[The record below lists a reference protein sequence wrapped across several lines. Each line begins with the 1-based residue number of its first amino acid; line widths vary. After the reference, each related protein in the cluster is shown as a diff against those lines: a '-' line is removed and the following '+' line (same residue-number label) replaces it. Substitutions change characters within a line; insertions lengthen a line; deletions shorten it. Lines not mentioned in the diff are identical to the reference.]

1 MIRRPTRSTLTS
13 TLVPYTSLFRSGHTW
28 PVFYGFRGGKG
39 AATLLGALA
48 VIWPSSLPWFLAC
61 WLIIIG
67 SSGYVGLAT
76 MLAALS
82 LIVQAALAGGA
93 LRLGFVAITAL
104 LILYHHRDNLRRLRA
119 GNASLFESTE
129 ERRLGK

>member
-1 MIRRPTRSTLTS
+1 MRISD
-13 TLVPYTSLFRSGHTW
+13 W
-28 PVFYGFRGGKG
+28 
-39 AATLLGALA
+39 
-48 VIWPSSLPWFLAC
+48 SSDVCSSDLFLAC

-104 LILYHHRDNLRRLRA
+104 LILYNHRDNMRRLRA
-119 GNASLFESTE
+119 GNASRFERARVFLRPLRS
-129 ERRLGK
+129 RRWATRAEWCITCSAGRAGGQGARNGRVGQSGGRWCTIR